1 MCLFTRA
8 TSTGGKQK
16 SNHPLLPS
24 TTLRRRRRHV
34 TLFFLSYTTA
44 SSEVP
49 SRHIMKRS
57 TRRSIRPVLPSFFSS
72 LSLFLFLCLTIF
84 FLPSLLLYFSFL
96 LSFSLT
102 LYLSIYLSLP
112 IKFFISLTYRSHC
125 SSFSRLFSNA
135 SSLLFAYRFPV
146 LRLIA
151 IEWQRFV
158 VNIDVRIGTLDPAL
172 WILRFRG
179 RAKLRV
185 TSDR

>member
-57 TRRSIRPVLPSFFSS
+57 TRRSIRPVLSSFFSP
-72 LSLFLFLCLTIF
+72 LS
-84 FLPSLLLYFSFL
+84 
-96 LSFSLT
+96 LSFSLSHHIFPS
-102 LYLSIYLSLP
+102 LSSSIFPFFSLSHSLSIYLSVYLYLSN
-112 IKFFISLTYRSHC
+112 FLYLSHIVRTVAL
-125 SSFSRLFSNA
+125 SPA
-135 SSLLFAYRFPV
+135 SSLMHLLFYS
-146 LRLIA
+146 
-151 IEWQRFV
+151 
-158 VNIDVRIGTLDPAL
+158 RIGFPFCGSS
-172 WILRFRG
+172 RSSGRG
-179 RAKLRV
+179 
-185 TSDR
+185 S

>member
-57 TRRSIRPVLPSFFSS
+57 TRRSIRPVLPSFFLFS
-72 LSLFLFLCLTIF
+72 LS
-84 FLPSLLLYFSFL
+84 
-96 LSFSLT
+96 LSFSLSHHIFPSLPSIFPFFSLSHSLS
-102 LYLSIYLSLP
+102 LYLSIYLYLSNFLY
-112 IKFFISLTYRSHC
+112 LSHIVRTVAL
-125 SSFSRLFSNA
+125 SPA
-135 SSLLFAYRFPV
+135 SSLMHLLFYS
-146 LRLIA
+146 
-151 IEWQRFV
+151 
-158 VNIDVRIGTLDPAL
+158 RIGFPFCGSS
-172 WILRFRG
+172 RSSGRG
-179 RAKLRV
+179 
-185 TSDR
+185 S